1 MAKVKGIQGLDCMA
15 PADEMV
21 PLVLGAQLK
30 SMCALRKKALDWK
43 DPEGVHDMRVLSR
56 RLRSAM
62 SDFKPYLRKATL
74 PRQKLNTIAK
84 KLGAVRD
91 EDVALVA
98 LAELKSQ
105 ASGLAAEGIEILAE
119 EHRRQRKD
127 ARAALKVAIKS
138 STVSDFRKE
147 FLNRLRDMRVV
158 APGKLDAKQ
167 ADTAGVFRSVGVA
180 VINERLKEFCDSI
193 GHIFFPFEN
202 KELHEL
208 RILAKRLR
216 YAIELFA
223 GCWGKG
229 MGNIATEISLLQ
241 TSLGELHDC
250 DVWMDSLGIRLKQ
263 KARKNKNDQDSTR
276 LREGAGWLL
285 NHFAGER
292 MEHYRDALTRWQQWE
307 AEGLLERLKSIL
319 DEGNNP
325 GQEQPKE
332 IIPA

>member
-1 MAKVKGIQGLDCMA
+1 MAKVKGIQGLDCLA
-15 PADEMV
+15 PAHEIV
-21 PLVLGAQLK
+21 PLVLRAQLK

-56 RLRSAM
+56 RLRSAA
-62 SDFKPYLRKATL
+62 SDFSPYLRKATL
-74 PRQKLNTIAK
+74 PRQKLGTIAK

-91 EDVALVA
+91 EDVALIA

-105 ASGLAAEGIEILAE
+105 ASGLAAEGIEMLAE

-138 STVSDFRKE
+138 SAVSEFRKE
-147 FLNRLRDMRVV
+147 FLNRLRNVTVV
-158 APGKLDAKQ
+158 APGNAKQ
-167 ADTAGVFRSVGVA
+167 ADSAGLFRWVGVA
-180 VINERLKEFCDSI
+180 VINERLKELCDSSR
-193 GHIFFPFEN
+193 HIYFPFEN

-208 RILAKRLR
+208 RILAKGLR

-223 GCWGKG
+223 VCWGKE
-229 MGNIATEISLLQ
+229 MGDIATEISLLQ

-250 DVWMDSLGIRLKQ
+250 DVWMDSLGTRLKQ
-263 KARKNKNDQDSTR
+263 NARKNKNDQDNMR

-285 NHFAGER
+285 SHFARER
-292 MEHYRDALTRWQQWE
+292 MEHYRDALTRWQKWE

-319 DEGNNP
+319 VEGNNSR
-325 GQEQPKE
+325 QEQPKE
-332 IIPA
+332 IIPT